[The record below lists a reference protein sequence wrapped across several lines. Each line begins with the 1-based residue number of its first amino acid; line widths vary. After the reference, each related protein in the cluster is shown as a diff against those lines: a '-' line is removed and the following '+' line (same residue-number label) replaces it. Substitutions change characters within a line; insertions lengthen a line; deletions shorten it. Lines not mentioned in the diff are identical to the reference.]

1 MPTPLEPLLPPHDIV
16 AEEALLG
23 SVLLDGSVLA
33 LVGDRLQPGDFY
45 REQHRLLYAGILD
58 LAARGSAIDIVT
70 VEAALRE
77 RLPEIALLAINLLN
91 RAPVSVHAPHYAEIV
106 RQHAAR
112 RRLLQT
118 ALRINTMAGDT
129 ERSFAEVLTESQA
142 LLLDVQDPTSRGDF
156 RDLGSLIHDVLDQ
169 LGDSAS
175 AGPPQQPLRFA
186 TGLLDL
192 DRLLGGFGTEDLIIV
207 GARPSVGKTALAAS
221 IAHKSALKHQ
231 RTIGLFCLE
240 MSALAMAG
248 RLLSLESGL
257 EGQRWQHGD
266 LDDREW
272 ERLIEAAGVLTS
284 CRIHIDDSPG
294 LTVAEVRARSRRL
307 AQREPLHLI
316 IVDYLQLLLGRRER
330 GEANRQAEVADI
342 SRSLKLLARELHVPV
357 LALAQVSRG
366 VEQRAD
372 HRPML
377 SDLRESGGLE
387 ADADVVMFIYRDEIY
402 NPESADRGT
411 AELIVAK
418 HRNGPTG
425 TVKLFWNE
433 RLARFGDLALLT
445 LD

>member
-1 MPTPLEPLLPPHDIV
+1 
-16 AEEALLG
+16 
-23 SVLLDGSVLA
+23 
-33 LVGDRLQPGDFY
+33 
-45 REQHRLLYAGILD
+45 
-58 LAARGSAIDIVT
+58 
-70 VEAALRE
+70 
-77 RLPEIALLAINLLN
+77 
-91 RAPVSVHAPHYAEIV
+91 
-106 RQHAAR
+106 
-112 RRLLQT
+112 
-118 ALRINTMAGDT
+118 
-129 ERSFAEVLTESQA
+129 
-142 LLLDVQDPTSRGDF
+142 
-156 RDLGSLIHDVLDQ
+156 
-169 LGDSAS
+169 
-175 AGPPQQPLRFA
+175 
-186 TGLLDL
+186 
-192 DRLLGGFGTEDLIIV
+192 
-207 GARPSVGKTALAAS
+207 
-221 IAHKSALKHQ
+221 
-231 RTIGLFCLE
+231 
-240 MSALAMAG
+240 
-248 RLLSLESGL
+248 
-257 EGQRWQHGD
+257 
-266 LDDREW
+266 
-272 ERLIEAAGVLTS
+272 
-284 CRIHIDDSPG
+284 
-294 LTVAEVRARSRRL
+294 VAEVRARSRRL